1 MKRLGYVFFK
11 YAFALL
17 FFATAI
23 GKLLDN
29 RGFAEVIG
37 TYQLGIPESM
47 LLPLALSV
55 SFFELFIAYRII
67 KEKGQV
73 LNSVILIL
81 NHLGYT
87 ILAIVT
93 LDRGIALDNCGCFG
107 VFLQRPLTQQTV
119 WEDAF
124 LVALS
129 IIFLMLT
136 RARPKKLF

>member
-1 MKRLGYVFFK
+1 MKRLGYLFFK

-37 TYQLGIPESM
+37 TYQLGIPENF

-55 SFFELFIAYRII
+55 SFFELFVAYNIWR
-67 KEKGQV
+67 EKWQKA
-73 LNSVILIL
+73 NAVILIL
-81 NHLGYT
+81 NHLGYMT
-87 ILAIVT
+87 LAIVT
-93 LDRGIALDNCGCFG
+93 LNRGIQLDNCGCFG

-119 WEDAF
+119 WEDGMDGAI
-124 LVALS
+124 VC
-129 IIFLMLT
+129 
-136 RARPKKLF
+136 LFNCL